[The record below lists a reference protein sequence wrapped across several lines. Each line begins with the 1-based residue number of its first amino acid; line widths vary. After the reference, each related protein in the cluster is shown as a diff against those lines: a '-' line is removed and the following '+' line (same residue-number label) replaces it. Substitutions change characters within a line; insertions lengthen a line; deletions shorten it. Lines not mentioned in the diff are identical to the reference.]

1 MKMDDW
7 KPSYQEHAGRVNIQK
22 EATMSTNDGF
32 KVEKGI
38 AIPGKHGGISKY
50 PWQQMQI
57 DDSFFIACANDARRN
72 VQRAA
77 YMNGKAYVKKHRP
90 SSKVATRLED
100 GGVRIWLV
108 AK

>member
-1 MKMDDW
+1 M
-7 KPSYQEHAGRVNIQK
+7 N
-22 EATMSTNDGF
+22 TNESF

-38 AIPGKHGGISKY
+38 VIPSKHGGISKY
-50 PWQQMQI
+50 PWQTMQN
-57 DDSFFIACANDARRN
+57 DDSFFIACGNDERRN

-90 SSKVATRLED
+90 SSKIVTRLED